1 MLKLPFFAL
10 VLSVGAALA
19 DEIVTTSEAVDILS
33 NPAYAPLSRQEWR
46 GVPNKIDPHWLDHF
60 ISTYPQA
67 DEMSIAFTLRYQLV
81 QGSRSIPEYQRFI
94 AQYPYSLAAHQAT
107 HELFQLYRQRHDLA
121 GYLEFMY
128 RYPGSQHA
136 LVANAQAQ
144 AVAFEQVVET
154 NKLTEYDAF
163 MQLFPTAPQVPAA
176 EKLAQQKAA
185 AEELEYLN
193 AQRLGK
199 LHQRLTR
206 TQQYLEQLEA
216 DPNAKLGR
224 IRLLERIIRNVNKQ
238 MAQTKEERARELCRK
253 LETQASL
260 AETQA
265 RPDSEPAQAQLL
277 QQGRQF
283 QRLAFIIR
291 SVYKQ
296 QPAASC
302 VREEQRYQRLIAKL
316 DQLRQT
322 IVDENTRLIDSI
334 RQEFTKTRT
343 LLTESF
349 GQLHRDNLAAQQSLE
364 QLLNGVEQL
373 HQDLQMVNQNL
384 RQIHQ
389 EVVDVRATIETS
401 NQHLAL
407 LHQDLNTVHQR
418 LVNLNEDLNRGMT
431 AQQQLL
437 ATVVVELDNGFQ
449 TLHQDMQG
457 AMQQEKALHQQLQQ
471 VEQQILQAT
480 DETRKTFLRNHQQ
493 RLKAEAQHTRTLI
506 KQMQHST
513 QAIVNSQTTITSAIQ
528 KQTQTTLY
536 NNNRLLES
544 NRQTR
549 AAIQQMGQQ
558 TMTTAQNSGGGGGGI
573 LGTVVNVGKKLLSF
587 F

>member
-1 MLKLPFFAL
+1 MKFPFFGL
-10 VLSVGAALA
+10 LLCVGAASA
-19 DEIVTTSEAVDILS
+19 DDIVTTSSAVDILS
-33 NPAYAPLSRQEWR
+33 HPRYAPLSQQEWR
-46 GVPNKIDPHWLDHF
+46 GVPNKIDPDWLDYF
-60 ISTYPQA
+60 IGSYPQA
-67 DEMSIAFTLRYQLV
+67 DEMSIAFTLRYSLV
-81 QGSRSIPEYQRFI
+81 QGTHSIPEYQRFI
-94 AQYPYSLAAHQAT
+94 AQYPYSIAAHQAT
-107 HELFQLYRQRHDLA
+107 HELFQLYRERHDLA

-128 RYPGSQHA
+128 RYPDSQHA
-136 LVANAQAQ
+136 LVSNAQAQ
-144 AVAFEQVVET
+144 AVAFEQIVET
-154 NKLTEYDAF
+154 DSLSEYDAF
-163 MQLFPTAPQVPAA
+163 MQLFPAAPQVPAV

-193 AQRLGK
+193 DQRLDK

-216 DPNAKLGR
+216 DPNAELGR
-224 IRLLERIIRNVNKQ
+224 IRMLERIIRNVNKQ
-238 MAQTKEERARELCRK
+238 ITQTKEQRARELCRD
-253 LETQASL
+253 LETSL
-260 AETQA
+260 AETQPS
-265 RPDSEPAQAQLL
+265 PDSESAPTQLL

-291 SVYKQ
+291 TVYKQ
-296 QPAASC
+296 QSAASC

-316 DQLRQT
+316 DQIRQT
-322 IVDENTRLIDSI
+322 IVDENVRLIDSI

-349 GQLHRDNLAAQQSLE
+349 AQLHRDNLAAQQSLQ

-373 HQDLQMVNQNL
+373 HQDLQEVNQNL

-389 EVVDVRATIETS
+389 DVVDVRATIEQS

-418 LVNLNEDLNRGMT
+418 LVNLNDDMNRGMT
-431 AQQQLL
+431 AQQQML
-437 ATVVVELDNGFQ
+437 AAVVVELDNGFQ

-457 AMQQEKALHQQLQQ
+457 AMQQENALHQQIQQ

-480 DETRKTFLRNHQQ
+480 DETSKTVLRTHQQ
-493 RLKAEAQHTRTLI
+493 RLTAEAQQTRTLI
-506 KQMQHST
+506 EQMQHST
-513 QAIVNSQTTITSAIQ
+513 QAIVDSQATITGAIQ
-528 KQTQTTLY
+528 KQTKTTLY

-549 AAIQQMGQQ
+549 AAIQKQGQQ
-558 TMTTAQNSGGGGGGI
+558 MMTTAQNSGGGGGGGI
-573 LGTVVNVGKKLLSF
+573 LGTVVNIGKKLF
-587 F
+587 GF